1 MSNVTMIVFSILLIL
16 LFGTVTGYL
25 FGRKGKNGKRVTRFS
40 SLEKIRSIGELSVLK
55 IFTKEI
61 VAQEDHVLGNFG
73 RKYLQPL
80 ITNKKI
86 VMIFDFVI
94 NCSYDLKSTSFRIE
108 RTCEG
113 FTITLPGPKY
123 DVNIRNI
130 SFYDEQR
137 SQILPFLLPGLF
149 QNVLGGGFSVEDK
162 NRLIE
167 EAKNV
172 IREKA
177 RELVR
182 DMQMDIE
189 TSARKTLERIAFSFV
204 EEQVDILFMGG
215 EEMEV
220 RSSLER
226 ETA

>member
-1 MSNVTMIVFSILLIL
+1 MSNITIFTFSILMIL
-16 LFGTVTGYL
+16 LTGLVIGFL
-25 FGRKGKNGKRVTRFS
+25 FGRKRKSDKRVTRFS
-40 SLEKIRSIGELSVLK
+40 SLEKIRSIGELTVLK

-61 VAQEDHVLGNFG
+61 VAQEDHALGNFG
-73 RKYLQPL
+73 RKYLQPI

-94 NCSYDLKSTSFRIE
+94 NCSYDLKSPGFIIE
-108 RTCEG
+108 RSADR
-113 FTITLPGPKY
+113 FTVTLPCPKY

-137 SQILPFLLPGLF
+137 SQFLPFLLPGLL

-177 RELVR
+177 HQLVM
-182 DMQMDIE
+182 DMRIDIE
-189 TSARKTLERIAFSFV
+189 ASARKTLERIAFSFAEV
-204 EEQVDILFMGG
+204 EGDILFREG

-220 RSSLER
+220 RASLGK

>member
-1 MSNVTMIVFSILLIL
+1 MSNVTLITFSILILMLI
-16 LFGTVTGYL
+16 GIVAGYL
-25 FGRKGKNGKRVTRFS
+25 LGRKRQNGKRVTRFS
-40 SLEKIRSIGELSVLK
+40 SLERIRSIGELSVLK

-61 VAQEDHVLGNFG
+61 VAQEDHILGNFG
-73 RKYLQPL
+73 RKYLQPV

-94 NCSYDLKSTSFRIE
+94 NCSYDMKSPRFSIE
-108 RTCEG
+108 RSGER
-113 FTITLPGPKY
+113 FRITLPAPKY

-137 SQILPFLLPGLF
+137 SQFLPFLLPGIF
-149 QNVLGGGFSVEDK
+149 QNFFGGGFSVEDK

-177 RELVR
+177 RELVT

-189 TSARKTLERIAFSFV
+189 ASARKTLERIAFSFV
-204 EEQVDILFMGG
+204 QEQVEILFTEG

-220 RSSLER
+220 RATLEKQ
-226 ETA
+226 TA